1 MAKRRRPESETT
13 DSSGEPDIDY
23 ELEADDEA
31 DETSDTGGL
40 AEWLVSGNEPDEE
53 ISEDYGIDNVVGP
66 MEAGLG
72 GGLDQAEEARAG
84 ITDEELDAR
93 KARKPR
99 RR

>member
-1 MAKRRRPESETT
+1 MAKRRRPESEP
-13 DSSGEPDIDY
+13 SEPVDELDTDY

-31 DETSDTGGL
+31 DETSDAGEL
-40 AEWLVSGNEPDEE
+40 AEWLVRGNEPDEE

-84 ITDEELDAR
+84 VTDEEIAAR

-99 RR
+99 HR